1 MYRSPFAFV
10 AALALLPACGR
21 VFAGDASTRYAREH
35 YEKREVR
42 IPMRDGTELFTAIY
56 APKDRSRRYPILL
69 SRTPYGA
76 GPYGAS
82 KFRDVIGPSDDAMRD
97 GFVVVYQ
104 DVRGCYLSGGE
115 FENVRPILPTH
126 ATPQEVDESTDAWDT
141 IDWLLANV
149 PSNGKV
155 GMWGISYPGFFAA
168 SGMIDHHPALL
179 AVSPQAPIADWFF
192 DDFHRHGTVVVP
204 HAVNFLAGFGQPR
217 PEPVKTRPWGYDFP
231 TADGYEWFLRLGPLS
246 NLDDRVFHGRIPFW
260 NAFASHPNRD
270 AFWEA
275 RDLAPRLKNVAPAV
289 MTVGGWFDAEDLYG
303 ALHVYRAI
311 EDQNPG
317 AFNVLVMGPWYHGG
331 WSESDG
337 ESLGDVRFGSKTSL
351 EFRQRMELAFFDRFL
366 KDEPAP
372 EFPEA
377 TMFETGT
384 NRWRTFDH
392 WPPRATVQ
400 RSLFVREGHTLSFD
414 PPTSTAL
421 DAGDVLESDP
431 ANPVPYTRA
440 KSSKMTREFMV
451 EDQRFVED
459 RPDVLTF
466 RTPVLDGDLT
476 IAGPILAELW
486 VSTTGTDA
494 DWIVKVI
501 DVQPENGEE
510 RLVRAEAI
518 RGRFRESCAKPKP
531 FVPGE
536 PTLVPLELEDVLHT
550 FAKGH
555 RVMVQIQ
562 STWFPLIDRN
572 PQTYVENV
580 FRAQEA
586 DFRKATERVYR
597 SAEHPSLLRI
607 GVLPNGS

>member
-1 MYRSPFAFV
+1 
-10 AALALLPACGR
+10 
-21 VFAGDASTRYAREH
+21 
-35 YEKREVR
+35 
-42 IPMRDGTELFTAIY
+42 MRDGTELFTAIY
-56 APKDRSRRYPILL
+56 EPKDRSRRYPILL

-115 FENVRPILPTH
+115 FENVRPILPSH
-126 ATPQEVDESTDAWDT
+126 ATPWDVDESTDAWDT
-141 IDWLLANV
+141 IDWLVANV

-155 GMWGISYPGFFAA
+155 GLWGISYPGFFAA

-179 AVSPQAPIADWFF
+179 AASPQAPIADWFF

-231 TADGYEWFLRLGPLS
+231 TSDGYEWFLRLGPLS
-246 NLDDRVFHGRIPFW
+246 NLEDCVFHGRIPFW

-311 EDQNPG
+311 EDQNPD

-337 ESLGDVRFGSKTSL
+337 ESLGDVRFGAKTSL
-351 EFRQRMELAFFDRFL
+351 EFRETMELAFFDRLL

-372 EFPEA
+372 ELPEA
-377 TMFETGT
+377 TVFETGT

-392 WPPRATVQ
+392 WPPRETAE
-400 RSLFVREGHTLSFD
+400 RSLFVREGHALAFD
-414 PPTSTAL
+414 APRSTGG
-421 DAGDVLESDP
+421 DASDAFESDP

-440 KSSKMTREFMV
+440 KSAKMTREFMV

-459 RPDVLTF
+459 RPDVLTY
-466 RTPVLDGDLT
+466 RTPVLGEDLT
-476 IAGPILAELW
+476 IAGPIRAALW
-486 VSTTGTDA
+486 VSTSGTDA

-501 DVQPENGEE
+501 DVQPGDASEHGEATSGEE

-518 RGRFRESCAKPKP
+518 RGCFRESCAEPKP

-550 FAKGH
+550 FRKGH

-586 DFRKATERVYR
+586 DFRKTTERVYR
-597 SAEHPSLLRI
+597 SAEHATRISFGSLSR
-607 GVLPNGS
+607 